1 MIEAHTLDAWTR
13 SSSRTGRLFDYAAIL
28 GGFAAPLFLWLA
40 GMGVALSGGSLLRRG
55 QRRAATAEAVARRGL
70 EIFVLAF
77 LFRIQAFI
85 ISPGSY
91 LVTLFRVDI
100 LNVMGPAIVVS
111 AVVWGLSNRPARL
124 VAAYAGLACACA
136 MTTPIVRTS
145 AIVDLMP
152 VWFQWYIRPS
162 GDYTT
167 FTLFPWAGF
176 VFAGAGCGVL
186 LDGAT
191 DDRAERG
198 MLMAFAAAGIAL
210 IGVGFATAARP
221 SIYAQS
227 SFWTSSPT
235 YFAIRVGVLMVGLTV
250 LAEMAAAMKARGIR
264 WLALERIGRSSLFIY
279 WIHVELVYGYA
290 TWPLRH
296 RLPLWGSAIAFTL
309 FSALMYCA
317 VVARD
322 RLLDGWRSRQ
332 RYTAR
337 PLSA

>member
-13 SSSRTGRLFDYAAIL
+13 SASRTGRLFDCAVIL

-40 GMGVALSGGSLLRRG
+40 GIGVALSGGSLSRRG
-55 QRRAATAEAVARRGL
+55 QRRAAAAEAVARRGL

-111 AVVWGLSNRPARL
+111 AVVWGLLSRPARL
-124 VAAYAGLACACA
+124 VVAYAGLACAYA

-152 VWFQWYIRPS
+152 LWFQWYIRPS

-186 LDGAT
+186 LDNAT

-210 IGVGFATAARP
+210 IGLGFATAARP

-235 YFAIRVGVLMVGLTV
+235 YFAIRVGVLMLGLTV
-250 LAEMAAAMKARGIR
+250 LAEMTAAMKARGIR

-322 RLLDGWRSRQ
+322 RLVDVWRSRQ